1 MSLKCDPGGPYLRDA
16 DTVGLIMKRG
26 RVVIHV
32 PDLDVHLPRDHLAR
46 QEWGAS
52 IGISLSLFLPKGSG
66 TPPPREAGALGDTH
80 PLVVADRELHRKLRL
95 GLKENRGRE
104 EVRVREES

>member
-1 MSLKCDPGGPYLRDA
+1 
-16 DTVGLIMKRG
+16 MKRG
-26 RVVIHV
+26 CVVIHV

-52 IGISLSLFLPKGSG
+52 SSLQPLSTQGSG
-66 TPPPREAGALGDTH
+66 TPPPGEAGALGDTH
-80 PLVVADRELHRKLRL
+80 PLVVADRELHRELRL
-95 GLKENRGRE
+95 GLKENGGRE